1 MKKSL
6 IARCVTLAGVALISG
21 NLFAG
26 DPAAEMAEAANKFL
40 ASLKAD
46 QKAKASYPLK
56 GEDRYRWHFIPTEMV
71 KGGRTGLSMIDMD
84 AKQRDLAKALLKSAT
99 SGTGYKKATQIMML
113 EGILRASEKN
123 GKLDRNPIL
132 YFVSIF
138 GEPSAT
144 GTWAWRY
151 EGHHLSMAFTVIDG
165 KTVVSTPS
173 FMGSNPAEVT
183 SGKSKGLRVL
193 AKEEDLARELVKSL
207 DASQRELAVF
217 DKKAPRDILSGANR
231 KAEELAPKGLGFGKL
246 NAQQKNA
253 LQALV
258 REYVFR
264 SRTEVAKADLANIAK
279 EGWDKVH
286 FAWAGGF
293 EKGEGHYY
301 RIQGPSFMLEYANT
315 QNDAHHV
322 HAAWREFHGDYGDD
336 LLAKHFANDHK

>member
-1 MKKSL
+1 LAVKARLRYLLLIGSASVSLRGMKKSL

-144 GTWAWRY
+144 GTN
-151 EGHHLSMAFTVIDG
+151 L
-165 KTVVSTPS
+165 
-173 FMGSNPAEVT
+173 AEVT

-246 NAQQKNA
+246 NAQQKKA